1 MFKRIKSDRLVARRE
16 KNKEVSSILTT
27 LIGEIESDVIGNT
40 KIKEIT
46 DDVVIAK
53 IKKFSKSLNELL
65 SKLDKDSP
73 AAELPN
79 YELKILNSY
88 LPSQLTEDEL
98 RAIIIDSGLTNI
110 GEIMKMLK
118 SNHSGLFDGKMASSI
133 IKEL

>member
-118 SNHSGLFDGKMASSI
+118 SNYSGLFDGKMASSI